1 MVGRARRARRT
12 ASRAGGIST
21 KSTMHNQIGVAPNG
35 TGEMQVICL
44 GQPIMAE
51 RLRRVTGAFQTF
63 KQSDLERLL
72 FRSSTECR
80 QQSLQL
86 GTMSHIAN
94 PVIKTKDEFS
104 KLYQF
109 FWVLIFVDPIDGR
122 NRALFQLARD
132 SLVCGQH
139 EFFD

>member
-1 MVGRARRARRT
+1 MARRACRAGRT
-12 ASRAGGIST
+12 ASRAGGIPT

-86 GTMSHIAN
+86 RTMSHIAN
-94 PVIKTKDEFS
+94 PVIKTKHEFA
-104 KLYQF
+104 KLCQF
-109 FWVLIFVDPIDGR
+109 FWIWIFMYT
-122 NRALFQLARD
+122 L
-132 SLVCGQH
+132 
-139 EFFD
+139 

>member
-63 KQSDLERLL
+63 KQTDLERLL
-72 FRSSTECR
+72 FRFSTHSR
-80 QQSLQL
+80 QPALQL
-86 GTMSHIAN
+86 RAVSHIATA
-94 PVIKTKDEFS
+94 VSEAVHELA
-104 KLYQF
+104 KL
-109 FWVLIFVDPIDGR
+109 
-122 NRALFQLARD
+122 
-132 SLVCGQH
+132 
-139 EFFD
+139 